1 MIEARQHDLI
11 VIDKKEQ
18 KEIIIDISV
27 PADARVEEKEKVE
40 KYQDFKR
47 RSEDCGH

>member
-27 PADARVEEKEKVE
+27 PADARVEENENVE
-40 KYQDFKR
+40 KHQDLKK